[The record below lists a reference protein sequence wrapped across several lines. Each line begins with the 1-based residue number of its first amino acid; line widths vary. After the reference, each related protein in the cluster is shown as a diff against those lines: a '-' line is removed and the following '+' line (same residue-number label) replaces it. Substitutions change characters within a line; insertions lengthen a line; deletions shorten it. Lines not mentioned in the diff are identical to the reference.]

1 MQQLFIMLSE
11 DASFIQQIFIFP
23 GIDASYYNYIR
34 SFEYG
39 MYHNLDFFQ

>member
-1 MQQLFIMLSE
+1 MQQLFIMLSK

-23 GIDASYYNYIR
+23 GIDADEYNYIC
-34 SFEYG
+34 SFEYV